1 MLVELYK
8 IIQRNVQYF
17 DFLNVNIFHQA
28 CSENRVIS
36 EHDRFEMTSFCVN

>member
-17 DFLNVNIFHQA
+17 DFLNVNILYQA

-36 EHDRFEMTSFCVN
+36 EHGRFEITSFYVN